1 LRTPGS
7 FSFLL
12 QFLSTRANRGCLNE
26 RTCSSEWMLNMQADS
41 LRRCIY
47 GMMAAFL
54 ISGCFS
60 ERDWRVEEVTG
71 HLPDLEFT
79 LTSDNGNAATAKTY
93 GGYVLLM
100 YFGFTSCK
108 AECPV
113 SMARLTHV
121 MQLLREDADRVR
133 ILFVTLDPEH
143 DVPGIL
149 RHYVAQFDPERIV
162 GLTGS
167 PSDIQ
172 SLTKRYRAAY
182 RPLSKVGNMSGITH
196 GDAVYIFDSQGR
208 ARLLATS
215 SNSDEDVAEDVR
227 RLVRPAY

>member
-1 LRTPGS
+1 MSKLMD
-7 FSFLL
+7 
-12 QFLSTRANRGCLNE
+12 CE
-26 RTCSSEWMLNMQADS
+26 RTVFKSEQTIS
-41 LRRCIY
+41 VQTSPLRFCVY
-47 GMMAAFL
+47 GMIVAFL
-54 ISGCFS
+54 VSGCFS
-60 ERDWRVEEVTG
+60 ERDWHVEEVTG

-79 LTSDNGNAATAKTY
+79 LISDSGRAATEKTY

-113 SMARLTHV
+113 SMARLAHV
-121 MQLLREDADRVR
+121 MQLLEENADRVR

-143 DVPGIL
+143 DAPAVL
-149 RHYVAQFDPERIV
+149 HRYTTQFDPERAI

-172 SLTKRYRAAY
+172 GLTKRYRAAY
-182 RPLSKVGNMSGITH
+182 RPRSKAGNTNDITH
-196 GDAVYIFDSQGR
+196 GDAVYIFDPQGR

-215 SNSDEDVAEDVR
+215 SNSDEDVAEDVS
-227 RLVRPAY
+227 RLVRSAY